1 VTFKSV
7 DSYRDFARAVRGEFR
22 YARTPEQNEFLK
34 MLAATSPSR
43 SLTMRA
49 GHVLWRAQL
58 GHQWRKIEQEG
69 VDDEMPTQFSS
80 ERMKPIP
87 EKSSDG
93 RVNPKGIVCLY
104 LATQKETAILEV
116 RPLIGSYVS
125 VAQFEVVKD
134 LNIINCSAPEI
145 GNLAFLEKGLSQ
157 GDIEKIVWSAINRA
171 FSEPVERGDDRL
183 DYVPTQIIA
192 EAFKLTGFDGIA
204 YKSSYG
210 EDGFNVALFDM
221 AAADLINC
229 GLYRIDDM
237 SVTISEQDNPYFI
250 KRHYE
255 KARWISPH
263 LVTRD

>member
-1 VTFKSV
+1 
-7 DSYRDFARAVRGEFR
+7 
-22 YARTPEQNEFLK
+22 
-34 MLAATSPSR
+34 
-43 SLTMRA
+43 
-49 GHVLWRAQL
+49 
-58 GHQWRKIEQEG
+58 
-69 VDDEMPTQFSS
+69 
-80 ERMKPIP
+80 MKPIP

-229 GLYRIDDM
+229 GLYRIDDL

-255 KARWISPH
+255 KA
-263 LVTRD
+263 DG